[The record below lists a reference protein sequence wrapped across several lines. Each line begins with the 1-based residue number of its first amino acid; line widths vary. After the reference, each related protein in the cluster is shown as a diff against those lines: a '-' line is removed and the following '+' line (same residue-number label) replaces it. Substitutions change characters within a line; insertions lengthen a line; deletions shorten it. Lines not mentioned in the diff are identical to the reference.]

1 MNTVLNFLLVF
12 FFILGIISF
21 IGILYVEIDCR
32 RYKERNKPWV
42 LYKSITEVAIYD
54 DYYKELSFFR
64 GDKLICVIS
73 KHCIEYKDIP
83 YSSIY
88 ESGVK
93 VTAFRLLGFHPYW
106 NKLPITQEWQKVRC
120 RNERDFLR
128 SVQRIEEQQRRAI
141 SKHFERSK

>member
-1 MNTVLNFLLVF
+1 MNTVLNILLVF
-12 FFILGIISF
+12 FFIFGIVSF
-21 IGILYVEIDCR
+21 IGIIYVEIDVR
-32 RYKERNKPWV
+32 RYKDKNHPWV

-93 VTAFRLLGFHPYW
+93 VIAFRLLGFNPYW
-106 NKLPITQEWQKVRC
+106 NKLPITHDWLKVRC

-128 SVQRIEEQQRRAI
+128 SIQRIEEQQRGAF
-141 SKHFERSK
+141 SKHIERSK